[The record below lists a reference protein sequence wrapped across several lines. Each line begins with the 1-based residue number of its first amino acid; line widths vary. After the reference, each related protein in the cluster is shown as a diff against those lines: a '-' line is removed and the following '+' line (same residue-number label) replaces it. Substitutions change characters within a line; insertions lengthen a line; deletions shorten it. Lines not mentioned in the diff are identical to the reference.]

1 MNAIPPKVIT
11 ICQTLQ
17 DKGFE
22 AWLVGGAVRD
32 LLLQRSVHD
41 WDFATNATP
50 EQIQRCFSHSL
61 DIGAKHGTI
70 TVRLEG
76 EGFEVTTY
84 RKDGTYS
91 DGRRPDSVEFSTSIH
106 DDLARRDFTVNA
118 IAFDPLV
125 EGGGYYF
132 DPYHG
137 RQDLKAGILRTVGN
151 AFDRFREDGLRLLR
165 AVRFSA
171 THNLTLIDS
180 TRIALAHTLD
190 QLGRVSIERIR
201 DELTKIMAAT
211 EPSRAFNLTA
221 STGMLGAILP
231 EMLPMVG
238 CGQNRYHEFDV
249 WNHTMKVV
257 DTCPASDPMLRFAAL
272 FHDIGK
278 PASKKPHPQHG
289 DATFYDHE
297 HIGATMTQDL
307 MTRLRFSSDQVAR
320 VAHLV
325 RHHFV
330 RYESDWSDAAVRR
343 WMRNVGVEHIPH
355 LTTLAIADIVGKGNA
370 FIPLEITTI
379 NELKHRIDSVG
390 TIPTSSSMLAV
401 SGHHVM
407 TLLNIPPG
415 PKVGNILAELLE
427 RVTEDPTLNSEE
439 KLLGL
444 IPEVAASV

>member
-1 MNAIPPKVIT
+1 MKSIPPKVLFV
-11 ICQTLQ
+11 CQTLL

-22 AWLVGGAVRD
+22 AWIVGGAVRD
-32 LLLQRSVHD
+32 LLLQRPVHD

-50 EQIQRCFSHSL
+50 EQIQQCFDHTL

-76 EGFEVTTY
+76 ESLEITTY

-91 DGRRPDSVEFSTSIH
+91 DGRRPDSVEFSTHIY

-132 DPYHG
+132 DPYNG

-171 THNLTLIDS
+171 THDLTLVDS
-180 TRIALAHTLD
+180 TQIALVHTLD
-190 QLGRVSIERIR
+190 QLGKVSIERIR
-201 DELTKIMAAT
+201 DELIKIMSAAK
-211 EPSRAFNLTA
+211 PSRAFNLMV

-231 EMLPMVG
+231 EMSPMIG

-249 WNHTMKVV
+249 WNHTMKVL
-257 DTCPASDPMLRFAAL
+257 DSCPANDPMLRFAAL
-272 FHDIGK
+272 FHNIGK
-278 PASKKPHPQHG
+278 PATKQPHPQHN

-297 HIGATMTQDL
+297 LIGADMTRDL
-307 MTRLRFSSDQVAR
+307 MTRLRFPNEAVER

-330 RYESDWSDAAVRR
+330 RYESDWTDAAVRR
-343 WMRNVGVEHIPH
+343 WMRKVGVEHIPH
-355 LTTLAIADIVGKGNA
+355 LITLAVADIVGKGNA
-370 FIPLEITTI
+370 YVPLEITAMT
-379 NELKHRIDSVG
+379 ELKNRIDSVG

-401 SGHHVM
+401 NGHHVM
-407 TLLNIPPG
+407 LLLNIPPG

-427 RVTEDPTLNSEE
+427 RVTEDPSLNTEE
-439 KLLGL
+439 KLLDL
-444 IPEVAASV
+444 IPEVSSLV